1 MTETEII
8 GTGVDFLRTGIRGME
23 PTIESLI
30 LEASSEIQIMAYV
43 FTASALPILD
53 LLEKQASNGLAI
65 TIVVNHLGS
74 QRPVIVSKLNKLSK
88 FQKVK
93 IIDFVDE
100 RKRQLHA
107 KVLIVDRMKALV
119 GSANFTWGG
128 MFTNYEVGVKLEGE
142 AAWKLAALVDSL
154 VYKT

>member
-1 MTETEII
+1 MTEAEII

-53 LLEKQASNGLAI
+53 LLEKQASKGLVI

-74 QRPVIVSKLNKLSK
+74 
-88 FQKVK
+88 
-93 IIDFVDE
+93 
-100 RKRQLHA
+100 
-107 KVLIVDRMKALV
+107 
-119 GSANFTWGG
+119 
-128 MFTNYEVGVKLEGE
+128 
-142 AAWKLAALVDSL
+142 
-154 VYKT
+154 

>member
-1 MTETEII
+1 MTESEVI
-8 GTGVDFLRTGIRGME
+8 GTGIDFLRTGIRGME

-53 LLEKQASNGLAI
+53 LLEKQASKGLTI
-65 TIVVNHLGS
+65 TIVVNHLNS
-74 QRPVIVSKLNKLSK
+74 QRPTIISKLNKLSK

-93 IIDFVDE
+93 LIDFADQ

-107 KVLIVDRMKALV
+107 KVLIIDRMKALV

-128 MFTNYEVGVKLEGE
+128 MFTNYEVGIKVEGE
-142 AAWKLAALVDSL
+142 VAWKLAALVDTL
-154 VYKT
+154 AYPT

>member
-1 MTETEII
+1 
-8 GTGVDFLRTGIRGME
+8 ME

-30 LEASSEIQIMAYV
+30 LEASSEIQILAYV

-53 LLEKQASNGLAI
+53 LLEKQASKGLAI

-74 QRPVIVSKLNKLSK
+74 QRPVIVSKFDKLSK

-128 MFTNYEVGVKLEGE
+128 MFTNYEVGVKLGG
-142 AAWKLAALVDSL
+142 
-154 VYKT
+154 

>member
-1 MTETEII
+1 M
-8 GTGVDFLRTGIRGME
+8 
-23 PTIESLI
+23 
-30 LEASSEIQIMAYV
+30 
-43 FTASALPILD
+43 
-53 LLEKQASNGLAI
+53 
-65 TIVVNHLGS
+65 
-74 QRPVIVSKLNKLSK
+74 IVSKLDKLSK

-119 GSANFTWGG
+119 GSANFTLGG
-128 MFTNYEVGVKLEGE
+128 MFTNYEVGVKVEGE